1 MSAIPDAEPSIRDV
15 ESLLNECARYA
26 LEGPYGHVLST
37 PRFAIEPRDIREMAE
52 GIRLGLIDMKPRGR
66 FNALDRPTA
75 AGRWAL
81 LSFYRTQTIINGEY
95 LPQIAGYVDLIRRL
109 GYPPER
115 VLFEPGD
122 RYARVDHVVLS
133 TDDSV
138 FIMGEAKVDPTQ
150 PIDIV
155 RRIRDRYSSSR
166 PAPGSRPPKS
176 REYEAWKTADAI
188 WALRPTHL
196 WLVAPGVRLSFAV
209 TYDPLTLREI
219 DDLPLS
225 EPSPGK

>member
-122 RYARVDHVVLS
+122 RYARVDHVVLG